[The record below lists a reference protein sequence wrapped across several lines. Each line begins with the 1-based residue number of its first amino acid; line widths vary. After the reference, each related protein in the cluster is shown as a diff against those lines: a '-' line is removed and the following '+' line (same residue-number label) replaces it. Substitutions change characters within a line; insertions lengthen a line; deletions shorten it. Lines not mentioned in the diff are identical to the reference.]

1 MEKNVIIYTRVSDP
15 SQIDNNSLGTQE
27 QTCRKFAESKG
38 WRVVRIF
45 REEGVSAKFV
55 HTRPQLRELITFAT
69 KKQNNI
75 SFVLVYK
82 FDRFSRN
89 LEDGLIA
96 ISLLAK
102 YKVSV
107 ISTTET
113 TDESPMGTAMRN
125 IMMTLGQLDN
135 ELKGERVKDNMQ
147 AVFKKGLWP
156 FKCPIGYK
164 RQFKTKEENKGL
176 PVVKDPSLAPII
188 TQMFRN
194 AATGIYNK
202 TQLAKMMNLD
212 GFGDYYITKAD
223 HKIVHS
229 ILSKS
234 FHYGLMYAKK
244 WDEYTVGVHEPLIDE
259 QTWQKAYHLLVLKKK
274 NYQFHDI
281 DLYPLKGALKCECCG
296 HPMTTSPSKGMNELF
311 YYYECK
317 NKDCSGVRIN
327 VDKAH
332 EQFIKILSHTKPK
345 QRVIKLFEN
354 MVLIEW
360 DQIIERTKRAIKQI
374 ESQIVKQK
382 EELKSIRKAKDDG
395 IYTVEQ
401 AKEEALKVNREIEVL
416 GIEKSDIKIEQYN
429 SEITKE
435 FIEKFLNNF
444 DLLWDVLDLPKRQ
457 ALLNKV
463 FMGTIL
469 CSKDKMIRTDK
480 LSPSFELIEALSAEK
495 GENVPS
501 PRIYDS
507 IAKALSHAL
516 GGHFVL
522 SVGT

>member
-125 IMMTLGQLDN
+125 IMITLGQLDN

-176 PVVKDPSLAPII
+176 PVVKDPSMAPII
-188 TQMFRN
+188 TQMFKN
-194 AATGIYNK
+194 ASTGIYNK

-212 GFGDYYITKAD
+212 NFGDHYITKAD
-223 HKIVHS
+223 HKIVHN
-229 ILSKS
+229 ILSKT
-234 FHYGLMYAKK
+234 FYYGRMYAKK
-244 WDEYTVGVHEPLIDE
+244 WDEYAVGVHEPLIDE

-274 NYQFHDI
+274 NYRFHDT
-281 DLYPLKGALKCECCG
+281 DLYPLKGALKCESCG

-317 NKDCSGVRIN
+317 NKDCNCNGVRIN

-332 EQFIKILSHTKPK
+332 EQFAKILSQIKPK
-345 QRVIKLFEN
+345 QRVIKLFEH
-354 MVLIEW
+354 MVFSEW
-360 DQIIERTKRAIKQI
+360 DQIIEETKRGIKQI
-374 ESQIVKQK
+374 ESQIAKQK
-382 EELKSIRKAKDDG
+382 EELKSIRKATDSG

-401 AKEEALKVNREIEVL
+401 AKEEALKVNKEIDL
-416 GIEKSDIKIEQYN
+416 LSIEKSDIKIEKYDAI
-429 SEITKE
+429 ITKE
-435 FIEKFLNNF
+435 FIEKFLNNL

-469 CSKDKMIRTDK
+469 CSENKQIRTDQ
-480 LSPSFELIEALSAEK
+480 LSPSFELIEALGAEK
-495 GENVPS
+495 GENVPP
-501 PRIYDS
+501 PRIE
-507 IAKALSHAL
+507 L
-516 GGHFVL
+516 GFKV
-522 SVGT
+522 